1 MEFICYTDWQQL
13 PESADALFAQHEH
26 DSMFL
31 SRTWFVELAASA
43 LEHGDS
49 LLLACVVD
57 GDQVLAMLPLRRCA
71 GDTWYSLSNR
81 YTSHFSLLINDNE
94 EAGDDRQAIL
104 ECLVQGLGSL
114 PYRVL
119 RLEPVAEHDPV
130 ITDMQ
135 TVMES
140 AGMCCHRFFK
150 FYNWIHRLQGES
162 FSDYFSAR
170 PPILRNSIKRKQRK
184 LEREHGYRIR
194 LFTRDDL
201 EPAMRD
207 YDSIYRAS
215 WKPEEPF
222 GAFIEVLVRRLAER
236 GWTRLAILYAGDEP
250 VAGQIWFVVH
260 ENAYI
265 FRLAYDQAWQKS
277 SPGSILTSY
286 LMEHVIDTDGVEQID
301 YLIGNERYKQDWMS
315 ERRQYFG
322 LVCDNISRPVSRFER
337 LVKNLRQRVFK

>member
-1 MEFICYTDWQQL
+1 MEFVCYNDWQQL
-13 PESADALFAQHEH
+13 PDSAEALFARYEH

-31 SRTWFVELAASA
+31 SRTWFMELAANT

-57 GDQVLAMLPLRRCA
+57 GDHVLAMLPLRRTA

-104 ECLVQGLGSL
+104 GCLVDGLSRL
-114 PYRVL
+114 PYRAL
-119 RLEPVAEHDPV
+119 RLEPVAEDDPV
-130 ITDMQ
+130 MIDLQ
-135 TVMES
+135 AVMRS
-140 AGMCCHRFFK
+140 AGMTCHRFFK
-150 FYNWIHRLQGES
+150 FYNWIHRLQAEPFGE
-162 FSDYFSAR
+162 YFSAR
-170 PPILRNSIKRKQRK
+170 PPILRNSIKRKRRK
-184 LEREHGYRIR
+184 LEREHGCRIR
-194 LFTRDDL
+194 LFTTDDL
-201 EPAMRD
+201 ESAMRD
-207 YDSIYRAS
+207 YDRIYRAS

-222 GAFIEVLVRRLAER
+222 GAFIELLVNRLGER

-265 FRLAYDQAWQKS
+265 FRLAYDQAWKKF

-286 LMEHVIDTDGVEQID
+286 LMEHVIDTDGVAQID

-322 LVCDNISRPVSRFER
+322 LVCDNIRRPVSRFDRMIETIR
-337 LVKNLRQRVFK
+337 RRVFK